1 MSNEFDELQRKWQ
14 KGKKDIESNS
24 EIREETLSSI
34 ASKKN
39 SNIRFHYGNIIILS
53 ITLLGISAFFY
64 YVAPVKELL
73 SRIGVALMI
82 GGLLLRILIE
92 CGSVLK
98 SKKIDVIDDVLKTT
112 NNTIAFYKFRKRI
125 HGPITITIIALYT
138 IGFYMI
144 TPEFSLYFTTWQM
157 VLIDVSYIIGA
168 IIFIKFVR
176 SSIQK
181 EIRTLLEIIELKNKI
196 VEENEV

>member
-24 EIREETLSSI
+24 GVQEETLSSI
-34 ASKKN
+34 TSKKK

-53 ITLLGISAFFY
+53 ITLIGISAFFY
-64 YVAPVKELL
+64 YVAPVKEIL

-92 CGSVLK
+92 CISVLK
-98 SKKIDVIDDVLKTT
+98 SEKIDVIDDVLKTT

-125 HGPITITIIALYT
+125 HGPVTITIIALYT

-157 VLIDVSYIIGA
+157 VMIDASYVIGA

-176 SSIQK
+176 NSIQK

-196 VEENEV
+196 IEENEA

>member
-14 KGKKDIESNS
+14 KNRKDIESNS
-24 EIREETLSSI
+24 EIREDTLSSI
-34 ASKKN
+34 SSKKN

-53 ITLLGISAFFY
+53 ITLIGISAFFY
-64 YVAPVKELL
+64 YVAPVKEIV

-98 SKKIDVIDDVLKTT
+98 SKKIDVVDDVLKTT

-125 HGPITITIIALYT
+125 HGPVTITIIALYT

-157 VLIDVSYIIGA
+157 VLIDVSYVIGA

-181 EIRTLLEIIELKNKI
+181 EIRMLLEIIKLKNKI
-196 VEENEV
+196 IEENEM